1 MLDAGGDEVAR
12 RMTGK
17 GTIRFKPEDP
27 LPNRAVA
34 KIAKA
39 RKARDRRWWS
49 LGRLGGIAT

>member
-1 MLDAGGDEVAR
+1 MLEAGGDEVAR

-39 RKARDRRWWS
+39 RKHEIDAG
-49 LGRLGGIAT
+49 GR